1 MCKSLWTKYLQTLW
15 LDCVLRAA
23 FTVQCPC
30 QFLCL
35 RAVGKP
41 SLGHY
46 TSGQSIQWPRNFCK
60 GSFFFSQNL
69 LNNCIKY
76 EGGSLLFIFSCQ
88 CTLLLCLWH
97 YITPDSGIFPTVQT
111 YLRSWNTASVEWIL
125 TKSHDLALVQMVVFD
140 YFAHSFFLFIHL
152 FFYRGHKDVRAVM
165 FFAWFDMTESR
176 DLPKPN
182 KPPIVPHS
190 TP

>member
-23 FTVQCPC
+23 FTVQCLC

-41 SLGHY
+41 SWGHY

-60 GSFFFSQNL
+60 ESFFFSFQNL

-88 CTLLLCLWH
+88 CTLLLCHWL
-97 YITPDSGIFPTVQT
+97 ITPDSGIFPTVQT
-111 YLRSWNTASVEWIL
+111 YLWSWITASVEWIL

-140 YFAHSFFLFIHL
+140 YFAHSFFLFLFL
-152 FFYRGHKDVRAVM
+152 FFSSRTQRYKSCDVLCLVWHDWIQRPAQ
-165 FFAWFDMTESR
+165 A
-176 DLPKPN
+176 
-182 KPPIVPHS
+182 
-190 TP
+190 

>member
-23 FTVQCPC
+23 FTVQCLC

-35 RAVGKP
+35 RAIGKP

-60 GSFFFSQNL
+60 RSFFFSLQNL

-76 EGGSLLFIFSCQ
+76 EGGSLLFIFNCQ
-88 CTLLLCLWH
+88 CTLLLCLWP

-111 YLRSWNTASVEWIL
+111 YLRSWITASVEWIL
-125 TKSHDLALVQMVVFD
+125 TKSHSSCPDGRLWLVCTQ
-140 YFAHSFFLFIHL
+140 L
-152 FFYRGHKDVRAVM
+152 FFIFIFIFLSRTQRCKSCDVLCLVWHDWIQRPAQ
-165 FFAWFDMTESR
+165 A
-176 DLPKPN
+176 
-182 KPPIVPHS
+182 
-190 TP
+190 